1 MRIVFIATDQSVAIK
16 IPKSSTERE
25 AAKARYIS
33 RFTYIPTLLALA
45 QSEGFPIRHECEH
58 VRSGRCAMLSVL
70 GRYSDNS
77 VRCWFDWILSRRW
90 PQIWDRTERSKTY
103 EEVVY
108 GRHVWYFSQ
117 RHITGNDMMA
127 NSVDSAKHLNR
138 SFPRTAWWL
147 RRTFCVW
154 FRAVPSA
161 VWYRDQF
168 VHVWNSAA
176 NCLWPQ
182 MYRLTAGTNWF
193 RLERRWKVCTVLIQV
208 KNDVA
213 MHGSQVNQN
222 QLRTKMWPMANWS
235 SHYGSLSF
243 SQLSSIKRY
252 EIAYE
257 SVKSIQTRSKP

>member
-25 AAKARYIS
+25 AVRRVTS
-33 RFTYIPTLLALA
+33 LGLRTYLHCWRSLSQKVS
-45 QSEGFPIRHECEH
+45 QSVTNANMSDPG
-58 VRSGRCAMLSVL
+58 GAMLSVL

-108 GRHVWYFSQ
+108 DRHVWYFSQ

-193 RLERRWKVCTVLIQV
+193 RLERRWKVCALYKWRMKLQCM
-208 KNDVA
+208 A
-213 MHGSQVNQN
+213 LVNQN

-243 SQLSSIKRY
+243 FQLGSIKRY

>member
-33 RFTYIPTLLALA
+33 RCTYIPTLLALA

-58 VRSGRCAMLSVL
+58 VRPGRRDALRFRQIFRWFSSALVRL
-70 GRYSDNS
+70 NS
-77 VRCWFDWILSRRW
+77 FTTLAGCLWS

-147 RRTFCVW
+147 RGTFYV
-154 FRAVPSA
+154 
-161 VWYRDQF
+161 
-168 VHVWNSAA
+168 
-176 NCLWPQ
+176 
-182 MYRLTAGTNWF
+182 
-193 RLERRWKVCTVLIQV
+193 
-208 KNDVA
+208 
-213 MHGSQVNQN
+213 
-222 QLRTKMWPMANWS
+222 
-235 SHYGSLSF
+235 
-243 SQLSSIKRY
+243 
-252 EIAYE
+252 
-257 SVKSIQTRSKP
+257 